1 MKVTHLAHVELACRD
16 VEASCEFLRDV
27 FGLVE
32 VGRAD
37 GSIYLRCWGD
47 WQSHSVILS
56 PGGEP
61 RAAHLAWGVD
71 DPSTLGATAEAL
83 AERGIKTWWEDGEP
97 FQARAL
103 RFDVG
108 DGQTYELLSDELR
121 TPVGD
126 VGSRLHA
133 QPLPLRGV
141 GIEPRRLDHC
151 HVGTDEFEATSAVF
165 RELLGFKIREQVNL
179 PSGEP
184 LTHFLS
190 VNSQVHDIAV
200 RRASALDFHHI
211 ALWIDSRE
219 HMLRSAELL
228 CHRGVLLP
236 CQGAVRQPSRDVRRA
251 VHRLRAMDPAAVDD
265 GTEGRDGA
273 GAGVLPD
280 RPAPHDAPRRGG
292 ARGGRR
298 MSAPTLAA
306 VELRCP
312 ELERSRAF
320 FTEVLGLVE
329 SSASDGEVAL
339 RCVGESAYASV
350 VLRAGEKPGVT
361 AIVLHDPDDGSD
373 WPARTSDGC
382 KSPPSGAR
390 RRPTKA
396 SGSSSTSRRRCAGW
410 ASSHDDSLM
419 SR

>member
-228 CHRGVLLP
+228 CHRGYPPEIGPGQHASTQAFFCHVKEPSGNRVEMFAAQYIVYEQWTPQQWTTEQKVAMERALGFCPTDLHRTMHRDEEAL
-236 CQGAVRQPSRDVRRA
+236 GAV
-251 VHRLRAMDPAAVDD
+251 
-265 GTEGRDGA
+265 A
-273 GAGVLPD
+273 G
-280 RPAPHDAPRRGG
+280 
-292 ARGGRR
+292 
-298 MSAPTLAA
+298 
-306 VELRCP
+306 
-312 ELERSRAF
+312 
-320 FTEVLGLVE
+320 
-329 SSASDGEVAL
+329 
-339 RCVGESAYASV
+339 
-350 VLRAGEKPGVT
+350 
-361 AIVLHDPDDGSD
+361 
-373 WPARTSDGC
+373 
-382 KSPPSGAR
+382 
-390 RRPTKA
+390 
-396 SGSSSTSRRRCAGW
+396 
-410 ASSHDDSLM
+410 
-419 SR
+419 